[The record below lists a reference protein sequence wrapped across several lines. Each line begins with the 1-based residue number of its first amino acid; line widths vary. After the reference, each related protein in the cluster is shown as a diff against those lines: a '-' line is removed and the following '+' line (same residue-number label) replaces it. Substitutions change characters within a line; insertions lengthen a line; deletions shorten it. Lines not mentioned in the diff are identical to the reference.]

1 MFFAQMKIG
10 PYPLDNPVILAP
22 MAGVTDRPF
31 RTLVKRLGAGM
42 VVSEMLSA
50 NPQLRDTEENRR
62 RLDHGDEPGLRV
74 VQIAGSDPAEMADA
88 ARYNVA
94 QGAQVIDINM
104 GCPAKKVNRKL
115 AGSALMQY
123 PELVEQILSAVVSA
137 VDVPVTLKTRTGW
150 DPDHRNGLEIAQ
162 IAERCGIASL
172 VIHGRTRACLYKGEA
187 EYDTVRAIKAAVS
200 MPVVVNGDITSP
212 EKAKAVLDY
221 TGCDA
226 LMIGRAAQGRPWLPG
241 QVAHYL
247 ASGQLLADPP
257 LELQQ
262 QLMLDHVAELHQ
274 FYGAVLGPRIARKHV
289 GWYIDGERHRDF
301 RAQFNAI
308 DDGSDQL
315 RQLDHYFRQ
324 RQQQAGD

>member
-1 MFFAQMKIG
+1 MKIG

-31 RTLVKRLGAGM
+31 RTLVKRLGAGL

-94 QGAQVIDINM
+94 KGAQVIDINM

-137 VDVPVTLKTRTGW
+137 VSVPVTLKTRTGW
-150 DPDHRNGLEIAQ
+150 DPDHRNGLQIAQ

-212 EKAKAVLDY
+212 EQAKAVLDY

-226 LMIGRAAQGRPWLPG
+226 VMIGRGAQGRPWLPG

-257 LELQQ
+257 LERQQ

-289 GWYIDGERHRDF
+289 GWYLDGELNRDF
-301 RAQFNAI
+301 RARFNAI

-315 RQLDHYFRQ
+315 RQLDRYFRQ